1 MNEKHVSIILFL
13 LLVCVCVMTIYF
25 GLFYPPT
32 PDPESL
38 EKIDT
43 TAKPVKEAPKANAK
57 IPDKPKAPKE
67 TFSQKIRSY
76 RKDKEVAK
84 LTDVIQNPSSL
95 ASSKSLSEP
104 ARIRAFAL
112 RKLLEIQTKEAIKA
126 YLKYLEPIVDPDIT
140 LTALSA
146 LDPKLSKPE
155 IKKAIHFL
163 IFHTPYKPVRA
174 KASMVYETL

>member
-1 MNEKHVSIILFL
+1 MNEKQVNIIMALM
-13 LLVCVCVMTIYF
+13 LVCLCVMAVYF

-32 PDPESL
+32 PDPENL

-43 TAKPVKEAPKANAK
+43 TAKPLKEAPKANAK

-76 RKDKEVAK
+76 HKEKEVAK
-84 LTDVIQNPSSL
+84 LIGIIQNPSSL
-95 ASSKSLSEP
+95 ASSDSPAEP
-104 ARIRAFAL
+104 ARIRAFAV
-112 RKLLEIQTKEAIKA
+112 RKLLQIQSKEAIKG
-126 YLKYLEPIVDPDIT
+126 YLKLLEPTADPDLT

-146 LDPKLSKPE
+146 LDPKLSTPE
-155 IKKAIHFL
+155 IKKAIRFL

-174 KASMVYETL
+174 KASLVYKTL